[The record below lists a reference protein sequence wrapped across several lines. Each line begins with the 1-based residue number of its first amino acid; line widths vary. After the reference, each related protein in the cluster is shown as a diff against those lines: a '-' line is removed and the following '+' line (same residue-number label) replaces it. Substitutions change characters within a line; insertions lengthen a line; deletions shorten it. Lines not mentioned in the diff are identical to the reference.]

1 MRGVIFD
8 AFGTLVK
15 IHEGSHPYRQI
26 LKLGIQQGR
35 RPQPDDAKT
44 LMTNPWGLAE
54 AAQCLGISVE
64 SGVIEDIQ
72 RQLDEELDHISAYP
86 DGLEAVELLK
96 NAGFK
101 VAVCSNLALPYA
113 AAIERLYPSLDGYSY
128 SFEAGAIKPEFAIYQ
143 DACSRIDVKPCL
155 IDMVGDS
162 QRCDQT
168 GPTEF
173 GMQGWYL
180 DRDGEFG
187 FKDLASFAHTLLTR
201 YQSV

>member
-15 IHEGSHPYRQI
+15 IQEGAHPYRQI

-35 RPQPDDAKT
+35 RPQPNDAKT

-54 AAQCLGISVE
+54 AAQRLGIAVE
-64 SGVIEDIQ
+64 EAVLDHIQ
-72 RQLDEELDHISAYP
+72 AQLDEELEQISAYP
-86 DGLEAVELLK
+86 DGLEAVDLLK

-128 SFEAGAIKPEFAIYQ
+128 SFEVGAVKPEFAIYH
-143 DACSRIDVKPCL
+143 DACSKIKLKPCL

-180 DRDGEFG
+180 DREGESA
-187 FKDLASFAHTLLTR
+187 FKDLASFANMLLTR
-201 YQSV
+201 HKSV

>member
-15 IHEGSHPYRQI
+15 IHEGNHPYRQI
-26 LKLGIQQGR
+26 LKIGIQQGR
-35 RPQPDDAKT
+35 RPQPDDAKV

-54 AAQCLGISVE
+54 AAKHLGIAIE
-64 SGVIEDIQ
+64 HGVLEHIQSQLLEEIEQ
-72 RQLDEELDHISAYP
+72 ISAYP
-86 DGLEAVELLK
+86 DALEAVDLLQK
-96 NAGFK
+96 AGFK

-113 AAIERLYPSLDGYSY
+113 TAIERLYPSLDGYSY
-128 SFEAGAIKPEFAIYQ
+128 SFEVGAVKPEFEIYQ
-143 DACSRIDVKPCL
+143 DASTRIDVNPCQ

-180 DRDGEFG
+180 DRAGESG
-187 FKDLASFAHTLLTR
+187 FKDLVSFAHMLLAR
-201 YQSV
+201 H

>member
-15 IHEGSHPYRQI
+15 IHEGNHPYRQI
-26 LKLGIQQGR
+26 LKLGSQQGR
-35 RPQPDDAKT
+35 RPQPEDAKT

-54 AAQCLGISVE
+54 AAKRLGISVVDSDLE
-64 SGVIEDIQ
+64 HIQ
-72 RQLDEELDHISAYP
+72 AQLDEELAQITAYP
-86 DGLEAVELLK
+86 DGLEAVDLLK
-96 NAGFK
+96 NSGFK

-128 SFEAGAIKPEFAIYQ
+128 SFEVGTVKPEFAIYQ
-143 DACSRIDVKPCL
+143 DACTRIDVKPYL

-180 DRDGEFG
+180 DRKGESAL
-187 FKDLASFAHTLLTR
+187 KDLASFAHMLITK
-201 YQSV
+201 QKSV